1 MPVPAH
7 PPPSTLLSRGPGFFA
22 TFRLLGADSIS
33 SLPTTAMRVF
43 REASLLCVWMLVV
56 YMRECS
62 GFAPPGWHGAGH
74 GMLGVERISRWHR
87 SLGQHKVYMCGRA
100 SHLPTA
106 TGVVSSSGLRR
117 HRPSASRA
125 RLKKPGEDLTLIRA
139 GTAAVSAVLFLLH
152 LPSCGDGEENMAL
165 TVDGERNARK
175 SISHLTTDQS
185 WQVGPG
191 EFEWEGNLEARPVDS
206 PILPKH
212 PLLSRPAMPF
222 DAPPSTTNTIT
233 TWSESEGS
241 EAWARELPSLLHTR
255 VFPLELARYQ
265 TLLPCPL
272 FILHW

>member
-1 MPVPAH
+1 
-7 PPPSTLLSRGPGFFA
+7 
-22 TFRLLGADSIS
+22 
-33 SLPTTAMRVF
+33 MRVF

-139 GTAAVSAVLFLLH
+139 GTAAV
-152 LPSCGDGEENMAL
+152 
-165 TVDGERNARK
+165 
-175 SISHLTTDQS
+175 
-185 WQVGPG
+185 GPG

-241 EAWARELPSLLHTR
+241 EAWARDLPSVLHTR